1 MDARRGH
8 RLGVPLGL
16 LLGAALLN
24 QFDDTA
30 GLNIVGGQLSIS
42 LHYSASAIV
51 ANDLKVAVGI
61 VSDQIDGLFF
71 VSSSD
76 RGALNRTTGKP
87 VLVFVLVDEHQRLI
101 GLVGVVA
108 QIRELSRSPVI

>member
-1 MDARRGH
+1 MCGVQRGDWQERDVMVEGRGH
-8 RLGVPLGL
+8 RFGVPLGV
-16 LLGAALLN
+16 LLGTALLN

-61 VSDQIDGLFF
+61 VSDQIDGFF
-71 VSSSD
+71 FISSTD
-76 RGALNRTTGKP
+76 
-87 VLVFVLVDEHQRLI
+87 
-101 GLVGVVA
+101 
-108 QIRELSRSPVI
+108 